1 MAASCEGTPKMVRLL
16 LDYGGDPSLKDNH
29 QRTAVD
35 YSLQNQSESYEI
47 TFHFFHF
54 SLCFTSWKEHTYP
67 GVFNFEP
74 N

>member
-47 TFHFFHF
+47 TFDFFSFFIMFHE
-54 SLCFTSWKEHTYP
+54 LERTYIPRCF
-67 GVFNFEP
+67 
-74 N
+74 